1 MNIIISN
8 DHAGTELKNVIKTF
22 LENKGFTVINVGED
36 LGISVDYPDYIHP
49 LAKDISNK
57 KEEKGIIICGSGN
70 GVSMVANKYEGVR
83 AALCWNKD
91 IASLSRLHNNANV
104 LSLPA
109 RFLTNEQAIEIV
121 QTFLE
126 TDFEGGRHERRVKKI
141 NKQQG

>member
-36 LGISVDYPDYIHP
+36 LGNSVDYPDYIHP

-91 IASLSRLHNNANV
+91 IASLSRLHNDANV

>member
-36 LGISVDYPDYIHP
+36 LGNSVDFPDYIHP

-141 NKQQG
+141 NTQQG